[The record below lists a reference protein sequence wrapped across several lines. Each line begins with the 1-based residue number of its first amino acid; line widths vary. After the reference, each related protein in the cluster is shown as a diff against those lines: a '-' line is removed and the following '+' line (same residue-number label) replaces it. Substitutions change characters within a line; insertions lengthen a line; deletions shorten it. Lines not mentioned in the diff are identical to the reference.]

1 MLSGEVYRVEMYNIR
16 RGSGGKENMCGRRLP
31 SWTLLQCPMVDVR
44 AVVGRYCAAS
54 YTVENVQ
61 HESEG
66 KQMCSL
72 INMMTSKR
80 GAGKQIAA
88 SLALV
93 VASISAYLKK
103 TCVAVM

>member
-1 MLSGEVYRVEMYNIR
+1 
-16 RGSGGKENMCGRRLP
+16 
-31 SWTLLQCPMVDVR
+31 
-44 AVVGRYCAAS
+44 
-54 YTVENVQ
+54 
-61 HESEG
+61 
-66 KQMCSL
+66 MCSL